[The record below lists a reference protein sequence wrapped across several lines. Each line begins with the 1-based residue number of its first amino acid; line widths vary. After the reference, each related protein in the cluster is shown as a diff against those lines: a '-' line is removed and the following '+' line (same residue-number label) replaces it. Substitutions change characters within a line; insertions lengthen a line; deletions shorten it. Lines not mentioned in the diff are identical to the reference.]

1 MAWSTLSAADML
13 NALTAPERDLFGSG
27 DSASTSPDRL
37 TAIISWVVDQVR
49 GKVAAL
55 PENRGVMGASGT
67 LPPELYGAA
76 IAIARYTLLTSFPA
90 GRMFLDDARTRAYT
104 DALKQLDDAAEGKLI
119 VEPGTTTTFTANASA
134 FGSRDDYLSDP
145 TKRKNRNVEDFGF
158 WN

>member
-1 MAWSTLSAADML
+1 MAWNSLNADDLLSA
-13 NALTAPERDLFGSG
+13 LTQPEKDLFGTGDSGPGSG
-27 DSASTSPDRL
+27 DRL
-37 TAIISWVVDQVR
+37 DAIVVWVVDQVR

-55 PENRGVMGASGT
+55 PENRGAMGASGT

-119 VEPGTTTTFTANASA
+119 VEPGTSTTFSTNASA
-134 FGSRDDYLSDP
+134 FGTRDDYLDDR
-145 TKRKNRNVEDFGF
+145 TKRPNRNVMDFGF